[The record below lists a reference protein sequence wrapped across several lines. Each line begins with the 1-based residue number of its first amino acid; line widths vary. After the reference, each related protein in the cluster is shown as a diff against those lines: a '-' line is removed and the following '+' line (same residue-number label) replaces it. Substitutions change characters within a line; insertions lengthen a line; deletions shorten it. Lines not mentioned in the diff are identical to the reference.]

1 MSGSS
6 VLVTKPYSGCKE
18 NQPPYADHLSTFL
31 TRKPGRHDGIGTGSV
46 PPVENESH
54 EFVRLANCND
64 LADSANV
71 DMAVAVSEDIPSKE
85 LRSDAPESR

>member
-1 MSGSS
+1 
-6 VLVTKPYSGCKE
+6 
-18 NQPPYADHLSTFL
+18 
-31 TRKPGRHDGIGTGSV
+31 V